1 MATEIIKGITRAATK
16 DEPLILEVGAAPAK
30 AKVVR
35 EGYQVP
41 AVGLNKQA
49 AEFFIDNLRP
59 LDPKQTPRVVTQ
71 SIPSGTKVTRGT
83 TVDLVLAPP
92 SDIPFGIFDN
102 VHRDLRERSV
112 SDLVDGMLQNA
123 TVRQTLLKYEKPE
136 DVPAAEKALLQT
148 EFGKAQVTI
157 DEAQADASF
166 AAAYNSARGAL
177 AFK

>member
-1 MATEIIKGITRAATK
+1 MAIDISKTQGFLAS
-16 DEPLILEVGAAPAK
+16 EPLMLEVSAAPAK

-41 AVGLNKQA
+41 PVGLNKQA
-49 AEFFIDNLRP
+49 ADFFIDNLRP

-102 VHRDLRERSV
+102 VHRDLKQRSV
-112 SDLVDGMLQNA
+112 SDLVDTMLQNT
-123 TVRQTLLKYEKPE
+123 TVRQTLLKYDKPE
-136 DVPAAEKALLQT
+136 DVPTADKALLQS
-148 EFGKAQVTI
+148 EFGKVQVTI
-157 DEAQADASF
+157 DEGQPDTGF
-166 AAAYNSARGAL
+166 AAAFNAARGAL